1 MADQKTNYT
10 EAQTQTI
17 VEMYQ
22 QGVDVET
29 IAAEMGKTAR
39 SIIAKLS
46 REGVYKSKQKQA
58 GDKRMTKTEM
68 LQQIEQLVGLD
79 QGHLSSLEKGA
90 HNDLAFLLK
99 QLAKMRTRMDELEFH
114 KVD

>member
-1 MADQKTNYT
+1 MADKQTNYT
-10 EAQTQTI
+10 EAQTETI

-22 QGVDVET
+22 RGVDVET
-29 IAAEMGKTAR
+29 IAAEMGRTAR

-46 REGVYKSKQKQA
+46 REGVYKSKTKAA
-58 GDKRMTKTEM
+58 GERRQTKTEM

-79 QGHLSSLEKGA
+79 AGHLSSLEKGA

-99 QLAKMRTRMDELEFH
+99 QLIHMRARMDELEFNQ
-114 KVD
+114 VQ